1 MFGLN
6 NKTLVSH
13 ICVYLEWFWD
23 CKLSTQYNI
32 LRKTLFS
39 IESELFF
46 VPFSYLCAATPILSK
61 LRYPKNDDDKIA
73 NASTNGWWR
82 RRGPRNLR
90 QTINHPLDTT
100 LPRDNVTMVV
110 SYLCGFLFIVKDH
123 KVKIE
128 FEFWKK
134 KAYFLLVGI
143 EWISPHCHLNCI
155 NMSFSFIKKRFKYH
169 YACLMLSFWSITSG
183 PKCMMHSLS

>member
-1 MFGLN
+1 M
-6 NKTLVSH
+6 SH

-100 LPRDNVTMVV
+100 LPRDNVTMVI

-128 FEFWKK
+128 FEFRKK
-134 KAYFLLVGI
+134 ESVFSFGWNWMELTTLSLKLYKHVFFLHQKKIQIPLRLSHAVLLV
-143 EWISPHCHLNCI
+143 
-155 NMSFSFIKKRFKYH
+155 H
-169 YACLMLSFWSITSG
+169 YFGAKMYDA
-183 PKCMMHSLS
+183 

>member
-32 LRKTLFS
+32 LRKALLS
-39 IESELFF
+39 IKSELFF
-46 VPFSYLCAATPILSK
+46 VPFSYLCAATPTLSK

-73 NASTNGWWR
+73 NASTNGWR

-100 LPRDNVTMVV
+100 LPRDNVTMVI

-134 KAYFLLVGI
+134 RSRIFFWL
-143 EWISPHCHLNCI
+143 ELNGT
-155 NMSFSFIKKRFKYH
+155 H
-169 YACLMLSFWSITSG
+169 HTVT
-183 PKCMMHSLS
+183 